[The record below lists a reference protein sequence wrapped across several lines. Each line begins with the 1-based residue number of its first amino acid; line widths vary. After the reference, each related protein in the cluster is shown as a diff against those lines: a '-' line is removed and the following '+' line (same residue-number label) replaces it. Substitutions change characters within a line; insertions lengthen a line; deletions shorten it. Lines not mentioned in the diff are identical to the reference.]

1 MYLSNSL
8 ESVQDWRL
16 RRRVWQLLYQDLE
29 AIFISFFNAALALLT
44 ILRQLQIQI
53 LIHFLQSQCANKSV
67 QLITYNYYITNN

>member
-8 ESVQDWRL
+8 ESVQDWRP

-29 AIFISFFNAALALLT
+29 PIFFWNAALTLLT